1 MNVTRELLH
10 ALPKTELHVH
20 LDGSLRPETMLELAK
35 QYGKQLPASDAE
47 SLLHYMRVDDARNL
61 VDYLARFETTL
72 SLLQQ
77 ADALER
83 TAYELAEDAAL
94 ENVRY
99 LEVRYSPVLNTR
111 EGLTLEGAV
120 DASLRGLRR
129 AEQEFDII
137 TGVIVCA
144 LRHLS
149 AETSLAL
156 ARLAVDYKHKG
167 VVGFDLAGP
176 EEDHP
181 PKRHLPAFELAA
193 DANLAITIHAGEAF
207 GPRSIHQ
214 ALHRCHARRIGHG
227 THLRDDPD
235 LLAYVRDFRI
245 PLEICLTSNVQ
256 TRAAL
261 TYDVHPL
268 RSYYDAGLVLALS
281 TDNRLM
287 SGTTVTEEY
296 WRAHQH
302 LGFEWEELCDLALIG
317 FEAAFMPHPAKVDLI
332 EEIAIEIQTLSEA
345 MSPT

>member
-1 MNVTRELLH
+1 MNVTREQLQ
-10 ALPKTELHVH
+10 ALPKTDLHVH
-20 LDGSLRPETMLELAK
+20 LDGSLRAETMIELARE
-35 QYGKQLPASDAE
+35 YGKPLPATDGDA
-47 SLLHYMRVDDARNL
+47 LRAYMCVDDARNL
-61 VDYLARFETTL
+61 IDYLARFEITL
-72 SLLQQ
+72 SLLQK
-77 ADALER
+77 AEALER
-83 TAYELAEDAAL
+83 TAYELAQDAAA

-129 AEQEFDII
+129 AEQEFGII

-235 LLAYVRDFRI
+235 LLAYVRDFRV

-256 TRAAL
+256 TRAASAF
-261 TYDVHPL
+261 DQHPL
-268 RSYYDAGLVLALS
+268 RAFYDEGLVLALC

-302 LGFEWEELCDLALIG
+302 LGFAWEELCDLALMG
-317 FEAAFMPHPAKVDLI
+317 FEAAFLPHPAKVKLVEDVAV
-332 EEIAIEIQTLSEA
+332 EVQSLSEGIA
-345 MSPT
+345 AS